1 MTQHYFSVDP
11 QVASRP
17 APVRIALRGVD
28 VEVLSDRG
36 VFAYRH
42 LDRGTELLLRSV
54 PDPPSGELLDLG
66 SGYGAIA
73 VTMALLA
80 PTARVWAV
88 DINRRALELAARN
101 AASAGLGNVVA
112 VPPEEVPADIRFAAI
127 YSNPPVRLGKQPLHA
142 LLAQWL
148 TRLDG
153 EATAHLV
160 VQRHLGA
167 DTLAAWLAEVGYTVQ
182 RARARQGYRLLQVRG
197 GGATHHD
204 GDRAA

>member
-17 APVRIALRGVD
+17 LPVHIAVRGVD

-36 VFAYRH
+36 VFAYGH
-42 LDRGTELLLRSV
+42 LDRGTELLLRSA

-73 VTMALLA
+73 VTMGLLS
-80 PTARVWAV
+80 PPARVWAV
-88 DINRRALELAARN
+88 DVNRRALELTARN
-101 AASAGLGNVVA
+101 AAAAGLGNVVA
-112 VPPEEVPADIRFAAI
+112 VPPEDVPPDIRFTAI

-142 LLAQWL
+142 LLSQWL
-148 TRLDG
+148 VRLDAG
-153 EATAHLV
+153 GVAHLV

-167 DTLAAWLAEVGYTVQ
+167 DTLAAWLDEVGYSVQ
-182 RARARQGYRLLQVRG
+182 RVRSRQGYRLFEVRS
-197 GGATHHD
+197 GAASHHD
-204 GDRAA
+204 GGRDA